1 MKRYS
6 LTKQNQVTLPAAI
19 RRHLGAAPGDTVVFE
34 AMADGRVA
42 IRTSSGKSAANRFTR
57 WVGTGIAKRSTEQIL
72 RATRGSLALR

>member
-19 RRHLGAAPGDTVVFE
+19 RRHLGVAPGDTVEFE

-42 IRTSSGKSAANRFTR
+42 IRTSRGKSAANRFAP
-57 WVGTGIAKRSTEQIL
+57 WVGAGIAGRSTEQIL
-72 RATRGSLALR
+72 RATRGSSALR